1 MNATLN
7 ALFCAAPNLLTVC
20 NVLYMVLEPQNK
32 GTTRLESKRC
42 RRNREH
48 ALQIKGGLFAALLP
62 VTHSAICVL
71 PCVCRCYYRLASAWQ
86 KTANP
91 SLQYI
96 FLVTTPYTLTI
107 AIQRPKCRIALQI
120 PSLQQQRRPLQR
132 PAKLAICRC
141 RAICCWRQN
150 ALVGSLRCD

>member
-1 MNATLN
+1 MSYNARVLPCMNATLN

-107 AIQRPKCRIALQI
+107 AIQRPKCRKRLVCTANPLLTTATTPVTTTGQI
-120 PSLQQQRRPLQR
+120 GNMSL
-132 PAKLAICRC
+132 
-141 RAICCWRQN
+141 
-150 ALVGSLRCD
+150 